1 MLLKEE
7 MRTNMLTSIMKCAAI
22 VALLAGMFW
31 QPSPNLRS
39 YLDFVVAA
47 GAAFVLVQAI
57 QLRKFWWAAVFAVVI
72 VLFNPIQSIAFSFAF
87 MLALQI
93 LTAAVFAVSLQVLK
107 TSPRLTIDS
116 ITEANPRTESL

>member
-1 MLLKEE
+1 MFSKDE
-7 MRTNMLTSIMKCAAI
+7 MRTDMLTGIMKCAAI

-57 QLRKFWWAAVFAVVI
+57 HLRKFWWAAAFALVLVV
-72 VLFNPIQSIAFSFAF
+72 FNPIQSVGFPFPV

-93 LTAAVFAVSLQVLK
+93 VAAAAFAVSLQILK
-107 TSPRLTIDS
+107 TNPRLTIDS
-116 ITEANPRTESL
+116 INEANPRTEAL